1 MTTISRNL
9 GKLRKNKTAYSQKE
23 FAELLGIKQNTY
35 STWESGEADV
45 KSEYI
50 PKIAELLEVEI
61 KDLFENTSTNIKINQ
76 VNKNNKENSVN
87 NGMVFIIQD
96 EKSIEKI
103 VSILKENV
111 QKSNP

>member
-9 GKLRKNKTAYSQKE
+9 KKLRESKTPYSQKD

-45 KSEYI
+45 KSEFV
-50 PKIAELLEVEI
+50 PKIANLLDVEI
-61 KDLFENTSTNIKINQ
+61 KDLFETASTNIKISQ
-76 VNKNNKENSVN
+76 KVSDNKDNSI
-87 NGMVFIIQD
+87 NGLVFIIQD

-103 VSILKENV
+103 ISILKENI
-111 QKSNP
+111 QKT